1 MLKIPFLF
9 PRIIVVQEVLL
20 FQNIL
25 LVIKF
30 LKINT
35 IIIKVVIFKTI
46 VKKYLTQYPDSL
58 LT

>member
-9 PRIIVVQEVLL
+9 PRIIVVQEALL

-35 IIIKVVIFKTI
+35 IIITLVIFKTM
-46 VKKYLTQYPDSL
+46 VKKYLTQYPESL